1 MMKRILRDSKSTTL
15 LFIEAYLNHLVWG
28 DSSVVERL
36 PFTLIIRGSI
46 PDWANRKK
54 KSRFTCHIAPH
65 KSSVQSG
72 MLFRVW
78 MIHVVVVLHCA
89 SSVAG
94 IPGSPKPCDH
104 RKVSRNLACGRRVY
118 RLQAVMTGD
127 ADGYTPDSCG
137 PPNKFHTSSTEQ
149 KPLVHLHC
157 IHNNTTSQ
165 EAWLYCA
172 PLPQKKKR
180 GRGLG
185 ATEHTTCT
193 RRRPAMIL
201 SNAPMGNESPI

>member
-1 MMKRILRDSKSTTL
+1 MM
-15 LFIEAYLNHLVWG
+15 Y
-28 DSSVVERL
+28 
-36 PFTLIIRGSI
+36 
-46 PDWANRKK
+46 
-54 KSRFTCHIAPH
+54 
-65 KSSVQSG
+65 
-72 MLFRVW
+72 
-78 MIHVVVVLHCA
+78 
-89 SSVAG
+89 
-94 IPGSPKPCDH
+94 
-104 RKVSRNLACGRRVY
+104 
-118 RLQAVMTGD
+118 
-127 ADGYTPDSCG
+127 PDSCG